1 MAETD
6 ALTAQRAWKKRK
18 EKKKK
23 SSCVA
28 AQQAKDLRE
37 DRVFLLSS
45 GGRQE
50 GSPRSL

>member
-18 EKKKK
+18 EKKK